1 MIKKLFEAGYF
12 NYKEFILDNMKRLS
26 LSPIESIVLIKMLDE
41 FKNDKRILIDDIAGQ
56 ISEKRSIV
64 EEAITNLNEKSFYS
78 IYINYDNGLG
88 EEAASLDGFFERVE
102 LLLNN
107 NGCQDKGDELHSV
120 IEYLTTVFNRILTSQ
135 EIEIITSLVLDD
147 YYTLDNFTDAVEVK
161 LKGKNVITIKMI
173 AKALATKD
181 KKIDVKPNNDLVKE
195 FIKTIK

>member
-120 IEYLTTVFNRILTSQ
+120 IEYLTTVFNR
-135 EIEIITSLVLDD
+135 
-147 YYTLDNFTDAVEVK
+147 Y
-161 LKGKNVITIKMI
+161 
-173 AKALATKD
+173 
-181 KKIDVKPNNDLVKE
+181 
-195 FIKTIK
+195 